1 MIKWEYVE
9 KLQII
14 LYITIIIMA
23 TNAWDTG
30 LDKPEA
36 IILEEA
42 EGIILEGSSF
52 VEKTTQEVQFVT
64 AEIMDPFD
72 IEQKMDGD
80 LCPTVQKYPID
91 LVKLGISSG
100 QSLSSDWMVRHN
112 VASLIKELTQM
123 SSVDISRNFW
133 LEASSKDVAINNLYS
148 GFLTQ
153 LNQLTES
160 LDWYVR
166 EQWIVD
172 WEWVMSL
179 LWGELSQKI
188 TNVELMISSIKDW
201 TNIKLAGNIASKT
214 SRVRKLFSFLN
225 FRNMKSVWKWLQA
238 GLEWDINKLITLQDK
253 RWDIGDI
260 VGKFENFGE
269 EVKEP
274 FAYLIRTEAMLLW
287 FEQYLT
293 WDLKTAI
300 NSSTELDDNIK
311 KILIEE
317 VDSKFVPHVR
327 HYIWLCDLSVK
338 NIVALVKEAKENS
351 KRLALWYERSVFT
364 LNLAIL
370 TTWSAS
376 QVNKAIEL
384 TKKLWEIEADA
395 QNWIKKWLDIVLQW
409 WLDIEQLRAKQIE
422 WLKTLIIGVD
432 KSIEV
437 HAQELLK
444 IWNEIKK
451 NGADLSKMIES
462 GHQKDLWTSNLR
474 LLTRKLKITN

>member
-1 MIKWEYVE
+1 MINTTWDMDLWKTELDLLE
-9 KLQII
+9 K
-14 LYITIIIMA
+14 A
-23 TNAWDTG
+23 NNG
-30 LDKPEA
+30 SN
-36 IILEEA
+36 LE
-42 EGIILEGSSF
+42 SSDGT
-52 VEKTTQEVQFVT
+52 EKKTQEVKVVT
-64 AEIMDPFD
+64 AEIMDPSD
-72 IEQKMDGD
+72 IGQEINGD
-80 LCPTVQKYPID
+80 LCPTVQSYPID

-123 SSVDISRNFW
+123 SSVDISRSFW
-133 LEASSKDVAINNLYS
+133 LERSTKDVAINNLYS

-166 EQWIVD
+166 EQWITD
-172 WEWVMSL
+172 WKWVMWL

-188 TNVELMISSIKDW
+188 TDVELMISSIKDW
-201 TNIKLAGNIASKT
+201 TNVDLAWSVAKKT
-214 SRVRKLFSFLN
+214 WKVRKLFSFLN
-225 FRNMKSVWKWLQA
+225 FSNMKSVWKWLQA
-238 GLEWDINKLITLQDK
+238 GLEWDINKLVTLQDK

-300 NSSTELDDNIK
+300 NSSTELDDNLK

-327 HYIWLCDLSVK
+327 HYIWVCDLSIK

-351 KRLALWYERSVFT
+351 KRLALWYERAVFI

-370 TTWSAS
+370 TTGSAS

-384 TKKLWEIEADA
+384 TKQLWEIEYVA
-395 QNWIKKWLDIVLQW
+395 QNWIKKWLDVVLQW
-409 WLDIEQLRAKQIE
+409 WRDVEQFRAKQIE
-422 WLKTLIIGVD
+422 WLRTLILDVD
-432 KSIEV
+432 KGIEF
-437 HAQELLK
+437 HSQELLK
-444 IWNEIKK
+444 IWTEIKR
-451 NGADLSKMIES
+451 NWAELSKMIEI
-462 GHQKDLWTSNLR
+462 GHQKDLWSSKIR
-474 LLTRKLKITN
+474 LIKG